1 MATDVLYTDGV
12 IAAREK
18 YLLKDKLV
26 KLCESGPEDA
36 LRAVTESGFGKGTEI
51 VSVYDYEKLVAADE
65 AAIDAFILEYSP
77 SEAEKTYLLAP
88 RDFHNLKALLKAQY
102 TGADVGKMLAPQGII
117 PLRVLEQ
124 CVKNNDFSQLA
135 DELKEAAQQAAAL
148 FADADGT
155 FVSGAEIGAL
165 FEKAQ
170 YKYLARL
177 CKRKPLLKKLL
188 SARAD
193 MTNIL
198 TALRSPDKETAEKFY
213 LDGGK
218 LPHNLLGEIFSE
230 DSGRAESCLDG
241 TAYAEFYKK
250 CLDDRREGLPH
261 TAAERE
267 TENYEVRFFAAKK
280 YELVRNQPFLYYVFR
295 RRAENADVR
304 ILFVCLLAGRKD
316 YEIKARLRSV

>member
-1 MATDVLYTDGV
+1 M
-12 IAAREK
+12 
-18 YLLKDKLV
+18 
-26 KLCESGPEDA
+26 
-36 LRAVTESGFGKGTEI
+36 
-51 VSVYDYEKLVAADE
+51 
-65 AAIDAFILEYSP
+65 
-77 SEAEKTYLLAP
+77 
-88 RDFHNLKALLKAQY
+88 
-102 TGADVGKMLAPQGII
+102 
-117 PLRVLEQ
+117 
-124 CVKNNDFSQLA
+124 KNNDFSQLA

-304 ILFVCLLAGRKD
+304 LSLIH
-316 YEIKARLRSV
+316 I